1 MELRGGFS
9 RENRRLSF
17 SRENGRH
24 LGEGGGLRRVGMKGE
39 GSSDE
44 LRKRC
49 SRWEISL
56 ALSRERG
63 KQQH

>member
-1 MELRGGFS
+1 MELREGFS

-44 LRKRC
+44 LRKGC
-49 SRWEISL
+49 SCWEISL
-56 ALSRERG
+56 ALSR
-63 KQQH
+63 